1 MPSSTQ
7 PDSTTP
13 NLSPQTIWLK
23 RFEDALHA
31 RRLAPS
37 TALRY
42 QQIAAHFFSWW
53 RVHRS
58 TDHAG
63 AVAAPDIDTFLTRH
77 LRRCRCAQRCRRTHH
92 ENRAALR
99 HLWRVGPE
107 STRDS
112 VPGSPV
118 EAEVR
123 RYETYLCDV
132 CGVAEAT
139 RASRVRYVGA
149 FLKGVFGGGAVD
161 HTAVSAAALRSFVM
175 ARAKT
180 CRPSSTGVIASA
192 LRSYVRWLAL
202 EGLVVHHLYEAV
214 PAAARWRLAT
224 VPRHLQPEECDRLLQ
239 SFHRQNPRGRR
250 DYAMTRCLMD
260 LGLRAGEVAGLRL
273 NDIDWRA
280 ATLTIHATKTH
291 RSRVLPMP
299 DALGRALVSYLHV
312 RPTTTHRY
320 LFVRFGVLH
329 GDPIAASVVRS
340 AVRLGYRRAS
350 LPRTYT
356 GTHRLRHT
364 AATQLVSAG
373 ASLKEVADILGH
385 QSLDST
391 AIYTKVDLPRLRSVA
406 FPWDVA

>member
-1 MPSSTQ
+1 MA
-7 PDSTTP
+7 
-13 NLSPQTIWLK
+13 WLA
-23 RFEDALHA
+23 RFEDALMA
-31 RRLAPS
+31 RRLAAS

-42 QQIAAHFFSWW
+42 QQVATHFFAWW
-53 RVHRS
+53 RAHR
-58 TDHAG
+58 G
-63 AVAAPDIDTFLTRH
+63 AADVGTAAASDVDTFLTQH
-77 LRRCRCAQRCRRTHH
+77 LRRCRCAHLCRRTLH

-99 HLWRVGPE
+99 HLWGVRPQ
-107 STRDS
+107 STQDA
-112 VPGSPV
+112 VPRSPV
-118 EAEVR
+118 DTEIEQ
-123 RYETYLCDV
+123 YESYLRDV
-132 CGVAEAT
+132 CGTANAT
-139 RASRVRYVGA
+139 RVSRVRYVGA
-149 FLKGVFGGGAVD
+149 FLKDVFGVGAV
-161 HTAVSAAALRSFVM
+161 HRTAISAAALRSFVI
-175 ARAKT
+175 ARART
-180 CRPSSTGVIASA
+180 CRPSSTSVIASA

-202 EGLVVHHLYEAV
+202 EGLAVDHLCEAI
-214 PAAARWRLAT
+214 PAVARWRLAT
-224 VPRHLQPEECDRLLQ
+224 VPRHLQPEERDRLLQ

-299 DALGRALVSYLHV
+299 AGLGRALVRYLQV
-312 RPTTTHRY
+312 RPTTTHRH

-329 GDPIAASVVRS
+329 GDPVTPSVVRS
-340 AVRLGYRRAS
+340 AVRLGYRRAG
-350 LPRTYT
+350 LPQTYT
-356 GTHRLRHT
+356 GTHRLRHG

-406 FPWDVA
+406 LPWEVA